1 MPDSFTPSDSRRS
14 ASPTQATTGLTLDNL
29 ACERSGRLLFSG
41 LTAHVEPGWLLRV
54 EGANGAGKTSLLRM
68 ICGLLA
74 PRHGRVLWQGQVIR
88 RLREEFGAQL
98 LFLGHLVALK
108 DEMSALENLHV
119 NSRLNGLAAPH
130 QAVLDAL
137 GQAGLAGRER
147 VPVRL
152 LSQGQRRRAALAR
165 LLLGRQVP
173 LWVLDE
179 PFNALDKHAVA
190 WLLQLLAAQVLHGG
204 IVVLTSHQSVTLP
217 ETVPVATITL

>member
-1 MPDSFTPSDSRRS
+1 MS
-14 ASPTQATTGLTLDNL
+14 APATQANPGLTLDGL

-41 LTAHVEPGWLLRV
+41 LSAHVQPGWLLRV

-74 PRHGRVLWQGQVIR
+74 PRHGRVLWHGQAIHR
-88 RLREEFGAQL
+88 MREEFGAQL

-108 DEMSALENLHV
+108 DEMSALENLLV
-119 NSRLNGLAAPH
+119 NSRLNGLLASADAARE
-130 QAVLDAL
+130 AL
-137 GQAGLAGRER
+137 QQVGLAGREQ

-190 WLLQLLAAQVLHGG
+190 WLLQLLAAQVLQGG
-204 IVVLTSHQSVTLP
+204 IVVLTSHQSATLP
-217 ETVPVATITL
+217 DSVPVATIAL

>member
-1 MPDSFTPSDSRRS
+1 MHPSDAPSVS
-14 ASPTQATTGLTLDNL
+14 GLALENL
-29 ACERSGRLLFSG
+29 GCERSGRLLFSG
-41 LTAHVEPGWLLRV
+41 LTAHVAPGWLLRV

-74 PRHGRVLWQGQVIR
+74 PRHGRVLWQGQPIR

-108 DEMSALENLHV
+108 DEMSALENLRV
-119 NSRLNGLAAPH
+119 NSRLNGLASRRTEAM
-130 QAVLDAL
+130 DAL
-137 GQAGLAGRER
+137 QQVGLTGREQ

-165 LLLGRQVP
+165 LLLGRQIP

-179 PFNALDKHAVA
+179 PFNALDRDAVA
-190 WLLQLLAAQVLHGG
+190 WLLQLLAAQVLQGG

-217 ETVPVATITL
+217 ETVPVATIAL